1 MLSADVKL
9 PDLPKAADTSVDGI
23 YIGDPG
29 SSVRVLGAKIK
40 LIESHSDFPHVNVL
54 NKDKTQVLVLVF
66 HPGCVRNSFNEFRVR
81 SVDQAFNEKAF
92 QLKKVVSFKTGK
104 NISLGLSREKVV
116 SILGDGFQEKSK
128 ENLIILKYV
137 IDNFNSSPFLKF
149 YNMPIYYGEYQF
161 KNNMLTK
168 FSFGFEY
175 P

>member
-1 MLSADVKL
+1 
-9 PDLPKAADTSVDGI
+9 
-23 YIGDPG
+23 
-29 SSVRVLGAKIK
+29 
-40 LIESHSDFPHVNVL
+40 
-54 NKDKTQVLVLVF
+54 
-66 HPGCVRNSFNEFRVR
+66 
-81 SVDQAFNEKAF
+81 
-92 QLKKVVSFKTGK
+92 LKKVVSFKTGK